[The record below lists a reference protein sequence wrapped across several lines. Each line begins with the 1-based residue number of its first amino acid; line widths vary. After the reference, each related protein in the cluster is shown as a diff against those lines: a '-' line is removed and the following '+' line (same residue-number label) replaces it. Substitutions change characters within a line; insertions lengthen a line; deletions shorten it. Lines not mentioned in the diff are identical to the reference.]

1 MDPVTPVTVNLA
13 IDGMTCASCASRIEK
28 AFARLPGVDTNVN
41 VVTERAR
48 IRFAPGTTDIPTLME
63 TVRKAG
69 YGARELAVTSREAEK
84 SRHAHHYRRESHWF
98 WLSAALTLP
107 LLLQMG
113 AMFAGSH
120 AEYLPRGWQWP
131 GMASTTYRP

>member
-1 MDPVTPVTVNLA
+1 MDPVTLVTVNLA

-28 AFARLPGVDTNVN
+28 ALARLPGVDAAVN
-41 VVTERAR
+41 LATERAR

-63 TVRKAG
+63 AVRKAG

-84 SRHAHHYRRESHWF
+84 SRHAENYRREWQWF

-107 LLLQMG
+107 
-113 AMFAGSH
+113 
-120 AEYLPRGWQWP
+120 
-131 GMASTTYRP
+131 